1 MALFLESIGHVGL
14 RVVDRE
20 RSLAFYA
27 KLGFTELAW
36 YPPPRVS
43 ILKNDAGIELNLI
56 VNGEASDAGN
66 VLMDVPEKHP
76 GITHVAFAVANIEAT
91 LAALHEA
98 GITVSEGPVSLGENY
113 VALFVRDPDRNVI
126 ELGQKLAP

>member
-76 GITHVAFAVANIEAT
+76 GITHVALAVANIEAT

>member
-56 VNGEASDAGN
+56 VNGEASDAGPI
-66 VLMDVPEKHP
+66 DGGAEDA
-76 GITHVAFAVANIEAT
+76 GEAVD
-91 LAALHEA
+91 A
-98 GITVSEGPVSLGENY
+98 GGDGARL
-113 VALFVRDPDRNVI
+113 I
-126 ELGQKLAP
+126 ELPASGFRPGRHEISPGWDAGRAARALLNARP